1 VRPFLVNCHELAAAG
16 PPEAR
21 KAIRRVLRAAK
32 DTAPSLIILD
42 DLPAL
47 LPTTES
53 AELPP
58 AGVSGQPS
66 HKLALWLG
74 EVMDS
79 HAHAAA
85 LAAEAG
91 DGEDDGAEVPR
102 LAWLATC
109 TVSE

>member
-1 VRPFLVNCHELAAAG
+1 VRPFLIKCHELAAAG

-32 DTAPSLIILD
+32 DTAPALIILD
-42 DLPAL
+42 DLAAL

-53 AELPP
+53 IELPP
-58 AGVSGQPS
+58 GGVSGQPS

-74 EVMDS
+74 EVMDT

-85 LAAEAG
+85 WAAEAG
-91 DGEDDGAEVPR
+91 GGEDDGAQVPR

-109 TVSE
+109 TVRE